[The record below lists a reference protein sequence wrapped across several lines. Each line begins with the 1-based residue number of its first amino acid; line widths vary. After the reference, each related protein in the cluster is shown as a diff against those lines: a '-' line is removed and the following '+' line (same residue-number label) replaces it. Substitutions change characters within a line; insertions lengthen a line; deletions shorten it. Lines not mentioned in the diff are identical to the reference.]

1 MELSQVLANVLLAT
15 SGLAVFFWMLY
26 RVVRWA
32 WQRASGA
39 YILGALIIPIGGMGN
54 VSDPDYKVVDQAKQI
69 KQKAE
74 DDTGDPPSE

>member
-1 MELSQVLANVLLAT
+1 MELSQVLGNVLLAT

-32 WQRASGA
+32 RQRASGA
-39 YILGALIIPIGGMGN
+39 YVLGALIIPIGGMGN

-69 KQKAE
+69 KQKEE
-74 DDTGDPPSE
+74 DDTGDPPNE